1 MAPITNHTYATSQYI
16 DGKTRNIET
25 DRYGKTFYV
34 DDNGKRIYINL
45 EELRTTSI
53 MNDKWAD
60 IKEGCKEQ
68 QKFHAKWRDKWLAL
82 AGAANEKYK
91 AGMEALKLATRKYT
105 KLLNELGCKYSE
117 LRGSER
123 EEANQ
128 YLSDISDASRMKN
141 RGSSDSIFYVRLA
154 VDESYNG
161 AYWACMG
168 VIADKMSET

>member
-34 DDNGKRIYINL
+34 DDNGNRVYINL

-53 MNDKWAD
+53 MDDKWAGVKQD
-60 IKEGCKEQ
+60 CQEQ
-68 QKFHAKWRDKWLAL
+68 QQFHAKWRDKWLAL
-82 AGAANEKYK
+82 AGVANEKYK
-91 AGMEALKLATRKYT
+91 AGMETLKSTTREYT
-105 KLLNELGCKYSE
+105 QFLSNKGCKYNE

-128 YLSDISDASRMKN
+128 YLSDISDARRMKN
-141 RGSSDSIFYVRLA
+141 RGSSDSIFYGRLA
-154 VDESYNG
+154 VDESCSMTDWTYME
-161 AYWACMG
+161 A
-168 VIADKMSET
+168 IADKMSEA